1 MRYLFNWIGGT
12 LLWLV
17 GSVVFLF
24 LKKEN
29 KSREDYLHS
38 NDEVKDVNLKFL
50 NGFVAILFLISMA
63 LLFQN

>member
-50 NGFVAILFLISMA
+50 NGFVAILFLILMA

>member
-29 KSREDYLHS
+29 KSREGYLYS

-50 NGFVAILFLISMA
+50 NGFVAILFLILMA